1 GCPLST
7 MAEYGVLV
15 ETSAL
20 RHVQRRDLLDLAAY
34 EARRPVLRPE
44 LMRAKQQRQ
53 VLVGDSLNFLFE
65 SHDTVRYQ
73 IQEILR
79 VEGLTDESRIERELE
94 TYNRLLAGPGEL
106 GCTLLVELNGQCDSR
121 EFEALA
127 GLTGCLYVRTPD
139 GVEVR

>member
-1 GCPLST
+1 
-7 MAEYGVLV
+7 AAYGMLV
-15 ETSAL
+15 GTGL
-20 RHVQRRDLLDLAAY
+20 LGGRVRRRDLLDLDAY

-94 TYNRLLAGPGEL
+94 TYNRLLAGPG
-106 GCTLLVELNGQCDSR
+106 
-121 EFEALA
+121 
-127 GLTGCLYVRTPD
+127 
-139 GVEVR
+139 